1 VSFLYGTLFEPR
13 SIGAGTDAAV
23 QWRRVVVTGEY
34 LFLHAP
40 SGNQQGATL
49 EPGVTLGP
57 RRLDIVARGSWQR
70 AAGGNGWGAGAAL
83 TLYASDPRARLQAGF
98 ERRTGPDPFGTASYA
113 LLRLT
118 LAID

>member
-1 VSFLYGTLFEPR
+1 M
-13 SIGAGTDAAV
+13 
-23 QWRRVVVTGEY
+23 VVTGEY

-40 SGNQQGATL
+40 SGDQQGAVV

-70 AAGGNGWGAGAAL
+70 AGGGNGWGAGAAL
-83 TLYASDPRARLQAGF
+83 TLYANDPRARLQAGF
-98 ERRTGPDPFGTASYA
+98 ERRTGPGRSGPPATS

-118 LAID
+118 FAID